1 MNTNLAR
8 TLHILLVEENPT
20 DMRLTVEAL
29 KEGKVVCNLHWVKDG
44 VEALDFLY
52 RRNEHAQAIRPDL
65 ILLDLN
71 LPRHSGLEVLQ
82 ALRANRAFAK
92 MPVAIV
98 SSSSL
103 SRERKNLEPYGV
115 GRFITKPSEL
125 DEFLRIGL
133 SVKELLVET
142 KLRETL
148 FGKRKSLPTTL

>member
-1 MNTNLAR
+1 MPKKVR
-8 TLHILLVEENPT
+8 ILVVEDNPA
-20 DMRLTVEAL
+20 DVELLRWALECAALDYELTVIGDGTAAL
-29 KEGKVVCNLHWVKDG
+29 EFAQQQGKYAD
-44 VEALDFLY
+44 AP
-52 RRNEHAQAIRPDL
+52 IPDL
-65 ILLDLN
+65 ALLDLN

-98 SSSSL
+98 SSSTL